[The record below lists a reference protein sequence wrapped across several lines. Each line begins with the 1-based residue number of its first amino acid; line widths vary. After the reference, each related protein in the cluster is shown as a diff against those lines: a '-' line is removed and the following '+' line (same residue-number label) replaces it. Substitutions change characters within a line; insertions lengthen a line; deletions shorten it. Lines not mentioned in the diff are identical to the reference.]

1 MALLT
6 LRSGMNVR
14 WEPTTALVCSCCRAP
29 VDIFTLGQRTVEAVN
44 FTFDRRP
51 APGKG
56 LAAGDYWYLHKR
68 CARLEDALCRAGVA
82 LAWGWYPMGWVLGTD
97 TTLRSFGDLSR
108 RLRRQMPKG
117 AYAQLYAQWLPA
129 IQRQRERT
137 QPKTEGK

>member
-6 LRSGMNVR
+6 LRSGMSVC
-14 WEPTTALVCSCCRAP
+14 WEPTTALICSCCRAP
-29 VDIFTLGQRTVEAVN
+29 IDIFTLGQRTVEAVN
-44 FTFDRRP
+44 FTFDRQP
-51 APGKG
+51 GPGKG

-68 CARLEDALCRAGVA
+68 CARLEDALYREGIA
-82 LAWGWYPMGWVLGTD
+82 LAWGWHPMGLVLGTD
-97 TTLRSFGDLSR
+97 PAMRSFGDLPR